1 MFNILNFFVHHT
13 SIYKYIPVTVRFIT
27 QGSSVSEEKELLNA
41 MLLSLEVPIE
51 KIEEISF
58 LIDRGFS
65 ANQVALAITE
75 NNSFDLEELMKA
87 LTDEARGMFYNI
99 DYLEKQSF

>member
-1 MFNILNFFVHHT
+1 M
-13 SIYKYIPVTVRFIT
+13 
-27 QGSSVSEEKELLNA
+27 SEEKELLNA

-87 LTDEARGMFYNI
+87 LTVEAKGMFYN
-99 DYLEKQSF
+99 LVLKKQSFVFF